1 MSPLQTK
8 FHDFSSNKYLGPGP
22 GPGLG
27 PGPGRG
33 PGPGHFFGKNNGIV
47 SEMGPYGSI

>member
-1 MSPLQTK
+1 MILIQ
-8 FHDFSSNKYLGPGP
+8 KYLVLGL

-27 PGPGRG
+27 PGPGPG
-33 PGPGHFFGKNNGIV
+33 PGPEHFFAKNHGIV